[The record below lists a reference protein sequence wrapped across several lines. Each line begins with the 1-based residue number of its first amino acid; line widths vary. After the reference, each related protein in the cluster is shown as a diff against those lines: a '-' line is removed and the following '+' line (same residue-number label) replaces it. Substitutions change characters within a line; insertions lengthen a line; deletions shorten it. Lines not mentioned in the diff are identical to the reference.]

1 MSKLPQALLKNKRHE
16 NIEINNARCQKCYE
30 KGHFT
35 YECTGKRKYIER
47 PSRSKLL
54 AKRIKALESEQKTQL
69 L

>member
-1 MSKLPQALLKNKRHE
+1 MSKLPQALLKNKKRD
-16 NIEINNARCQKCYE
+16 NIDNVRCQKCYE

-47 PSRSKLL
+47 PSRTKLL
-54 AKRIKALESEQKTQL
+54 AKKIKKIESEQKSQL

>member
-1 MSKLPQALLKNKRHE
+1 MPKLPQALLKHKTRE
-16 NIEINNARCQKCYE
+16 NVDNVRCQKCYE

-54 AKRIKALESEQKTQL
+54 AKRIKQVENEQKSL
-69 L
+69 LL

>member
-1 MSKLPQALLKNKRHE
+1 MSKLPQALLKNKKRE
-16 NIEINNARCQKCYE
+16 NIDSARCQKCYE

-54 AKRIKALESEQKTQL
+54 AKRIKTIESEQKTQL